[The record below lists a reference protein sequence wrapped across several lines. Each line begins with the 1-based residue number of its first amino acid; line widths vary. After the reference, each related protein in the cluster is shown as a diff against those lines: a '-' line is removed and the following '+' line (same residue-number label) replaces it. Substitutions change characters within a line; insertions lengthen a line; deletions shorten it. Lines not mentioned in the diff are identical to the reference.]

1 MLGVPSAHPPR
12 YKQQNNWVTC
22 PGPEQVGLDALGRV
36 PVNLQHGTLP
46 PPAARRCCCGAA
58 DPAHSVGGD
67 GRARLLGRHVEYLGG
82 SNPRQVTLLISFPL
96 TYSPTPRSS
105 YLPVHPQM
113 PK

>member
-22 PGPEQVGLDALGRV
+22 PGPEQVGLDVLGRV

-82 SNPRQVTLLISFPL
+82 SNPRQVTLVAF
-96 TYSPTPRSS
+96 R
-105 YLPVHPQM
+105 
-113 PK
+113 